1 MIPFITIIFVLL
13 KIDFLHQNSYL
24 NLSAKHPVVLPSF
37 FYTFPTEHY
46 ILFLSKLLDSILMA
60 NLFATYLFTTSNIF
74 EYELGMKLFKH
85 IYVQI
90 NRMIFI
96 DKIHEVIAII
106 RMYQFLSAR
115 HCLWILNYCQ
125 LG

>member
-1 MIPFITIIFVLL
+1 
-13 KIDFLHQNSYL
+13 
-24 NLSAKHPVVLPSF
+24 
-37 FYTFPTEHY
+37 
-46 ILFLSKLLDSILMA
+46 MA

-106 RMYQFLSAR
+106 HMYQFLFKAQDPVYGFQT
-115 HCLWILNYCQ
+115 IVN
-125 LG
+125 

>member
-74 EYELGMKLFKH
+74 EYALGMKLFKH
-85 IYVQI
+85 IYVQYI
-90 NRMIFI
+90 GLT
-96 DKIHEVIAII
+96 V
-106 RMYQFLSAR
+106 
-115 HCLWILNYCQ
+115 
-125 LG
+125 